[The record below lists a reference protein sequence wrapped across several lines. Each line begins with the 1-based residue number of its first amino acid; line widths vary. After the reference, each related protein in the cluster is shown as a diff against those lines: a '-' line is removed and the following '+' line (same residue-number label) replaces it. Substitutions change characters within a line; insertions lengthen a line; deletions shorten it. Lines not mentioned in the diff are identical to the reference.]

1 MCAAMQTPGA
11 GDMQT
16 QTGLGGLVTCQV
28 HDALGGLY
36 MIGNALIQIIKTNDP
51 RNGVKDGRPWS
62 MQDAECLLLND
73 DGTPATVG
81 VLQLP
86 KELMGD
92 RAPKPGVYTGAFA
105 LRSGMRD
112 RRIEA
117 VLTSLQPA
125 GDRIKV
131 QPK

>member
-1 MCAAMQTPGA
+1 
-11 GDMQT
+11 
-16 QTGLGGLVTCQV
+16 
-28 HDALGGLY
+28 
-36 MIGNALIQIIKTNDP
+36 MIGSAFIQIIKTNDP

-62 MQDAECLLLND
+62 MQDAECLLLDETGNP
-73 DGTPATVG
+73 TMVG

-92 RAPKPGVYTGAFA
+92 KAPKPGFYTGAFA
-105 LRSGMRD
+105 LRSGLRD

-117 VLTSLQPA
+117 VLTSLTPA

-131 QPK
+131 KP